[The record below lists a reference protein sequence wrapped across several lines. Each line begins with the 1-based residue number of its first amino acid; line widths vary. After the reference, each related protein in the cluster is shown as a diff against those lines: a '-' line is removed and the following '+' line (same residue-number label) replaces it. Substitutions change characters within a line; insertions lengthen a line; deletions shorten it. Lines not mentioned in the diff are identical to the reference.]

1 MDARKSTCFPPLP
14 LPLQS
19 DRNCSKCLNFQIG
32 RGCPEPITFYI
43 TRRTMSYFELPSD
56 FIGFSINGKKMTN
69 TIHLNEIT
77 DALMICTAVRISMK
91 LKAHH

>member
-1 MDARKSTCFPPLP
+1 
-14 LPLQS
+14 
-19 DRNCSKCLNFQIG
+19 
-32 RGCPEPITFYI
+32 
-43 TRRTMSYFELPSD
+43 MSYFELPSD